1 VSREDDEE
9 INMNKFNWGMRAC
22 GVFLLLAATAIVLPA
37 QTFTTLHSFDQTDGQ
52 LLSSGLLQ
60 GTDGNFY
67 GTTEGGGGNLDG
79 TVFKITPDG
88 TLTTLY
94 NFCSHSHCTDGAGP
108 NASLVQGTDGKLY
121 GTTYF
126 GGSHSGPN
134 FDCYEQGCGTVF
146 SVTAGGNLTTLYR
159 FDYTDGDN
167 PWAGLVEGTDG
178 QFYGTTQY
186 GRSNDAG
193 TVFKIT
199 SRGAL
204 TTLYHFCS
212 QSDCTDGYKPLAA
225 LVQGTDG
232 SFYGTTYNGGAS
244 GCPGG
249 CGTVFRITS
258 SGSLTTLHSF
268 DGTDGFAPVAALVQA
283 TNSDFYGVASR
294 GGANAYGTVFKITPS
309 GTLTTLY
316 SFDGTHGNTPF
327 AGLIEGTD
335 GKFYGTTDGGG
346 IKGSCFSFG
355 CGTIFRITP
364 DGRLTTLYTF
374 CSQADSTNCTDG
386 SDPMAGLV
394 QGTDGKLYGTTFG
407 GGTSYSCYPYH
418 GCGTVFSLSVGL
430 GPFVETQPTS
440 GVVGKPVKILGT
452 NLTGATSVAFSGTAA
467 TFMVKSKSEIIA
479 TVPLGA
485 TTGKVKVT
493 SPRGTLSSNVPFRVK

>member
-1 VSREDDEE
+1 
-9 INMNKFNWGMRAC
+9 MNKFKWGIRAC
-22 GVFLLLAATAIVLPA
+22 GIFLLWAATAVALPA
-37 QTFTTLHSFDQTDGQ
+37 QTFTTLHRFDQTDGQ

-88 TLTTLY
+88 TLNTVY
-94 NFCSHSHCTDGAGP
+94 NFCSHSHCTDGSGP

-146 SVTAGGNLTTLYR
+146 GITAGGKLTTLHR
-159 FDYTDGDN
+159 FHYTDGDN
-167 PWAGLVEGTDG
+167 PWPGLAQGIDG
-178 QFYGTTQY
+178 KFYGTTQY
-186 GRSNDAG
+186 GGPNDGG
-193 TVFKIT
+193 TLFSIT
-199 SRGAL
+199 ASGQL
-204 TTLYHFCS
+204 TTLYYFCS
-212 QSDCTDGYKPLAA
+212 QSNCTDGYKPLAA
-225 LVQGTDG
+225 LIQGSDRK
-232 SFYGTTYNGGAS
+232 FYGTTYNGGTS
-244 GCPGG
+244 DNCPGS

-268 DGTDGFAPVAALVQA
+268 DGSDGFAPVAGLIQA
-283 TNSDFYGVASR
+283 TDGGFYGTTSR
-294 GGANAYGTVFKITPS
+294 GGANGYGTIFKITPS
-309 GTLTTLY
+309 GMLTTLY

-327 AGLIEGTD
+327 AGLMEGTD

-355 CGTIFRITP
+355 CGTIFRITR

-374 CSQADSTNCTDG
+374 CSQADSTNCADG

-394 QGTDGKLYGTTFG
+394 QGTDGKLYGTTFL
-407 GGTSYSCYPYH
+407 GGTANSCYPYR

-440 GVVGKPVKILGT
+440 GVVGKEVKILGT
-452 NLTGATSVAFSGTAA
+452 NLTGATRVTFNGTAA
-467 TFMVKSKSEIIA
+467 AFTLKSKSEIIT
-479 TVPLGA
+479 TVPIGA
-485 TTGKVKVT
+485 TTGTVQVVT
-493 SPRGTLSSNVPFRVK
+493 PGGTLSSNVPFRVK